1 MRNQPIMQCQW
12 KPSWLDGL
20 SFLGKLDE
28 ETIIF
33 QKQHEYDFRWNL
45 LQLEDKNCLPNN
57 VCCVCQD
64 FQWHYSAML

>member
-1 MRNQPIMQCQW
+1 MV
-12 KPSWLDGL
+12 L

-45 LQLEDKNCLPNN
+45 LQLEDKNYLPK
-57 VCCVCQD
+57 
-64 FQWHYSAML
+64 